1 MTRINTCLTLLC
13 SGAFCW
19 SLVQANQGAS
29 PTFSQT
35 SNELQLFELTNLE
48 RKKKDLPPLKLSP
61 ILSKI
66 ARAHSENM
74 ARQGKMEHKLDGK
87 GPLDRLRDA
96 DYKFVKGGENLASGN
111 EDATLPLIMRAW
123 MESKGHR
130 ENILLAEYSE
140 IGVGIGRDKN
150 GELFYTQLFARPRKD
165 D

>member
-13 SGAFCW
+13 SGAFWW

-74 ARQGKMEHKLDGK
+74 ARQGKMEPTLAGK

-111 EDATLPLIMRAW
+111 EDA
-123 MESKGHR
+123 
-130 ENILLAEYSE
+130 
-140 IGVGIGRDKN
+140 
-150 GELFYTQLFARPRKD
+150 
-165 D
+165 